1 MLYTALEKSK
11 RPTND
16 QKGNGIMEKRI
27 WKDFNFF
34 LLGCMI
40 VLLSMS
46 LLSVYSATL
55 HAMRAD
61 GTPLS
66 ILFPRHIINILVGI
80 GAMIVMAIPDYRQ
93 FSGLAVPIYIGT
105 LLVLAFVLVVG
116 NITSGAQSWIA
127 FGTRTFQPSEFSKL
141 LIIMVM
147 AAYYSRYTDQ
157 QRETWKIQLGG
168 MLLMGGPLLLVFIQP
183 DLGTAIIFGAIW
195 LAMAWAAGLRWHQL
209 SLILVLAL
217 PMMVVGWLFVL
228 NEEQRARLSTFYW
241 LFTDPSKV
249 DPNEGY
255 NIIQS
260 LNAISSGGLF
270 GTGLTRGLLSQ
281 GNYIPVQYSDFIF
294 AVISE
299 EMGFVGGVVLIVLLA
314 LFLWLTLSIAERAR
328 DAFGK
333 FLVVGIFGM
342 LLTHVLVNIGVAMSI
357 LPVTGIP
364 LPFVS
369 YGGSFTVMIMMSVG
383 LLENVAMRWRKI
395 VF

>member
-141 LIIMVM
+141 LIIIVM

-195 LAMAWAAGLRWHQL
+195 LAMAWAAGLRWQQL

-217 PMMVVGWLFVL
+217 PMMVVGWVFVL

-314 LFLWLTLSIAERAR
+314 LFLWLTISIAERAR
-328 DAFGK
+328 DTFGK

>member
-1 MLYTALEKSK
+1 
-11 RPTND
+11 
-16 QKGNGIMEKRI
+16 
-27 WKDFNFF
+27 
-34 LLGCMI
+34 
-40 VLLSMS
+40 
-46 LLSVYSATL
+46 
-55 HAMRAD
+55 
-61 GTPLS
+61 
-66 ILFPRHIINILVGI
+66 
-80 GAMIVMAIPDYRQ
+80 MIVMAIPDYRQ